1 MNMKLKSLLNK
12 AIDQTEYLQS
22 GTPFRLTKLF
32 QLNYLDQHL
41 NEDERKELELAY
53 FIAYKNG
60 TIKGIEFNKEYMHNR
75 SEYIKL

>member
-1 MNMKLKSLLNK
+1 MNMKLKSLLDK
-12 AIDQTEYLQS
+12 AIDQTKHLPS
-22 GTPFRLTKLF
+22 GTTFRLTKLF
-32 QLNYLDQHL
+32 QHNYWDQHL
-41 NEDERKELELAY
+41 NKNERKELELAY

>member
-1 MNMKLKSLLNK
+1 MNTKIKLLLNK
-12 AIDQTEYLQS
+12 AIDETEHLPS
-22 GTPFRLTKLF
+22 GTTFRLPKLF

-41 NEDERKELELAY
+41 HEDERKELELAY

-60 TIKGIEFNKEYMHNR
+60 TIQGIEFNKEYMYNR